1 MPGELKRKE
10 RKYIVGVSYGK
21 QQAVGATFLT
31 NPNYCQKW
39 IHLWDSIF
47 QARNAILQF
56 KLEFES
62 HKSSCAQQKTFGG
75 SDGKY
80 SSGFWTVAATR
91 KQRSA
96 TFTSNFGTDKV
107 LLGASLLL
115 A

>member
-21 QQAVGATFLT
+21 QQAVGDTFLT

-62 HKSSCAQQKTFGG
+62 HKSSCAQKNLWWIGWEIQLWILDG
-75 SDGKY
+75 S
-80 SSGFWTVAATR
+80 
-91 KQRSA
+91 
-96 TFTSNFGTDKV
+96 SNTETEKRHIH
-107 LLGASLLL
+107 L
-115 A
+115 

>member
-62 HKSSCAQQKTFGG
+62 HKSSCAQKNLWWIGW
-75 SDGKY
+75 KY